1 MKGIILSGGLG
12 TRLYPATFVTSK
24 QLLPIFNKPMIYYS
38 LSTLMMAN
46 IREILLITT
55 AEDLKNY
62 KKLFG
67 DGSRMGMKIT
77 YAIQKKPRGLVDA
90 FHIGAKFVGKED
102 VCLILGDNIF
112 YGDGFSNLLIESK
125 KIVQSKNNA
134 VIFTFPVK
142 KPSDYGIANIVNNK
156 LVSLVE
162 KPKKTNSK
170 NAVVGLY
177 FYPNS
182 VIQLAKKVKP
192 SKRRELE
199 ITDLNR
205 LYMEENRL
213 HVEVLD
219 PGTAWLDT
227 GTIESLM
234 EASQFVQVIQSRQ
247 GILVGAIEAAAYK
260 SGAIDKKQ
268 LSFLA
273 DELEKTVYGTYL
285 KSLISE

>member
-1 MKGIILSGGLG
+1 MKGIILAGGKG
-12 TRLYPATFVTSK
+12 TRLYPLTKSVSK
-24 QLLPIFNKPMIYYS
+24 QLMPIYDKPMVYYP
-38 LSTLMMAN
+38 LATLIEAG
-46 IREILLITT
+46 IHEILIITT
-55 AEDLKNY
+55 PEDMP
-62 KKLFG
+62 LFQNLLG
-67 DGSRMGMKIT
+67 DGSRIGCKFS
-77 YAIQKKPRGLVDA
+77 YVEQAEPNGLAQA
-90 FHIGAKFVGKED
+90 FILGEEFIKNDPVA
-102 VCLILGDNIF
+102 LILGDNLF
-112 YGDGFSNLLIESK
+112 YGTHFVEQLKKHASYDGGMIFACKVSDPQRYG
-125 KIVQSKNNA
+125 IVQFDKNQKAIDIEEKPTNPKSSYA
-134 VIFTFPVK
+134 VP
-142 KPSDYGIANIVNNK
+142 GIYFYDETV
-156 LVSLVE
+156 VE
-162 KPKKTNSK
+162 K
-170 NAVVGLY
+170 
-177 FYPNS
+177 
-182 VIQLAKKVKP
+182 AKKLSP
-192 SKRRELE
+192 SHRGELE

>member
-1 MKGIILSGGLG
+1 MKGIILAGGKG
-12 TRLYPATFVTSK
+12 TRLYPLTKSVSK
-24 QLLPIFNKPMIYYS
+24 QLMPIYDKPMVYYP
-38 LSTLMMAN
+38 LATLIEAG
-46 IREILLITT
+46 IHEILIITT
-55 AEDLKNY
+55 PEDMP
-62 KKLFG
+62 LFQNLLG
-67 DGSRMGMKIT
+67 DGSRIGCKFS
-77 YAIQKKPRGLVDA
+77 YVEQAEPNGLAQA
-90 FHIGAKFVGKED
+90 FILGEEFIKNDPVA
-102 VCLILGDNIF
+102 LILGDNLF
-112 YGDGFSNLLIESK
+112 YGTHFVKQLKKHASYDGGMIFACKVSDPQRYG
-125 KIVQSKNNA
+125 IVQFDENQKGIDIEEKPTNPKSSYA
-134 VIFTFPVK
+134 VP
-142 KPSDYGIANIVNNK
+142 GIYFYDETV
-156 LVSLVE
+156 VE
-162 KPKKTNSK
+162 K
-170 NAVVGLY
+170 
-177 FYPNS
+177 
-182 VIQLAKKVKP
+182 AKKLSP
-192 SKRRELE
+192 SHRGELE

>member
-1 MKGIILSGGLG
+1 MKGIILAGGKG
-12 TRLYPATFVTSK
+12 TRLYPLTKSVSK
-24 QLLPIFNKPMIYYS
+24 QLMPIYDKPMVYYP
-38 LSTLMMAN
+38 LATLIEAG
-46 IREILLITT
+46 IHEILIITT
-55 AEDLKNY
+55 PEDMP
-62 KKLFG
+62 LFQNLLG
-67 DGSRMGMKIT
+67 DGSRIGCKFS
-77 YAIQKKPRGLVDA
+77 YVEQAEPNGLAQA
-90 FHIGAKFVGKED
+90 FILGEEFIKNDPVA
-102 VCLILGDNIF
+102 LILGDNLF
-112 YGDGFSNLLIESK
+112 YGTHFVEQLKKHASYDGGMIFACKVSDPQRYG
-125 KIVQSKNNA
+125 IVQFDENQKAIDIEEIPTNPKSSYA
-134 VIFTFPVK
+134 VP
-142 KPSDYGIANIVNNK
+142 GIYFYDETV
-156 LVSLVE
+156 VE
-162 KPKKTNSK
+162 K
-170 NAVVGLY
+170 
-177 FYPNS
+177 
-182 VIQLAKKVKP
+182 AKKLSP
-192 SKRRELE
+192 SHRGELE

>member
-1 MKGIILSGGLG
+1 MKGIILAGGKG
-12 TRLYPATFVTSK
+12 TRLYPLTKSVSK
-24 QLLPIFNKPMIYYS
+24 QLMPIYDKPMVYYP
-38 LSTLMMAN
+38 LATLIEAG
-46 IREILLITT
+46 IHEILIITT
-55 AEDLKNY
+55 PEDMP
-62 KKLFG
+62 LFQNLLG
-67 DGSRMGMKIT
+67 DGSRIGCKFS
-77 YAIQKKPRGLVDA
+77 YVEQAEPNGLAQA
-90 FHIGAKFVGKED
+90 FILGEEFIKNDPVA
-102 VCLILGDNIF
+102 LILGDNLF
-112 YGDGFSNLLIESK
+112 YGTHFVEQLKKHASYDGGMIFACKVSDPQRYG
-125 KIVQSKNNA
+125 IVQFDKNQKAIDIEEKPTNPKSSYA
-134 VIFTFPVK
+134 VP
-142 KPSDYGIANIVNNK
+142 GIYFYDETV
-156 LVSLVE
+156 VE
-162 KPKKTNSK
+162 K
-170 NAVVGLY
+170 
-177 FYPNS
+177 
-182 VIQLAKKVKP
+182 AKKLSP
-192 SKRRELE
+192 SHRGELE

-273 DELEKTVYGTYL
+273 DELEKTVYGMYL

>member
-1 MKGIILSGGLG
+1 MKGIILAGGKG
-12 TRLYPATFVTSK
+12 TRLYPLTKSVSK
-24 QLLPIFNKPMIYYS
+24 QLMPIYDKPMVYYP
-38 LSTLMMAN
+38 LATLIEAG
-46 IREILLITT
+46 IHEILIITT
-55 AEDLKNY
+55 PEDMP
-62 KKLFG
+62 LFQNLLG
-67 DGSRMGMKIT
+67 DGSRIGCKFS
-77 YAIQKKPRGLVDA
+77 YVEQAEPNGLAQA
-90 FHIGAKFVGKED
+90 FILGEEFIKNDPVA
-102 VCLILGDNIF
+102 LILGDNLF
-112 YGDGFSNLLIESK
+112 YGTHFVKQLKKHASYDGGMIFACKVSDPQRYG
-125 KIVQSKNNA
+125 IVQFDENQKGIDIEEKPTNPKSSYA
-134 VIFTFPVK
+134 VP
-142 KPSDYGIANIVNNK
+142 GIYFYDETV
-156 LVSLVE
+156 VE
-162 KPKKTNSK
+162 K
-170 NAVVGLY
+170 
-177 FYPNS
+177 
-182 VIQLAKKVKP
+182 AKKLSP
-192 SKRRELE
+192 SHRGELE

-273 DELEKTVYGTYL
+273 DELEKTVYGMYL

>member
-1 MKGIILSGGLG
+1 MKGIILAGGKG
-12 TRLYPATFVTSK
+12 TRLYPLTKSVSK
-24 QLLPIFNKPMIYYS
+24 QLMPIYDKPMVYYP
-38 LSTLMMAN
+38 LATLIEAG
-46 IREILLITT
+46 IHEILIITT
-55 AEDLKNY
+55 PEDMP
-62 KKLFG
+62 LFQNLLG
-67 DGSRMGMKIT
+67 DGSRIGCKFS
-77 YAIQKKPRGLVDA
+77 YVKQAEPNGLAQA
-90 FHIGAKFVGKED
+90 FILGEEFIKNDPVA
-102 VCLILGDNIF
+102 LILGDNLF
-112 YGDGFSNLLIESK
+112 YGTHFVEQLNKHASYDGGMIFACKVSDPQRYG
-125 KIVQSKNNA
+125 IVQFDENQKAIDIEEKPTNPKSSYA
-134 VIFTFPVK
+134 VP
-142 KPSDYGIANIVNNK
+142 GIYFYDETV
-156 LVSLVE
+156 VE
-162 KPKKTNSK
+162 K
-170 NAVVGLY
+170 
-177 FYPNS
+177 
-182 VIQLAKKVKP
+182 AKKLSP
-192 SKRRELE
+192 SHRGELE

-219 PGTAWLDT
+219 LGTAWLDT

>member
-1 MKGIILSGGLG
+1 MKGIILAGGKG
-12 TRLYPATFVTSK
+12 TRLYPLTKSVSK
-24 QLLPIFNKPMIYYS
+24 QLMPIYDKPMVYYP
-38 LSTLMMAN
+38 LATLIEAG
-46 IREILLITT
+46 IHEILIITT
-55 AEDLKNY
+55 PEDMP
-62 KKLFG
+62 LFQNLLG
-67 DGSRMGMKIT
+67 DGSRIGCKFS
-77 YAIQKKPRGLVDA
+77 YVEQAEPNGLAQA
-90 FHIGAKFVGKED
+90 FILGEEFIKNDPVA
-102 VCLILGDNIF
+102 LILGDNLF
-112 YGDGFSNLLIESK
+112 YGTHFVEQLKKHASYDGGMIFACKVSDPQRYG
-125 KIVQSKNNA
+125 IVQFDENQKGIDIEEKPTNPKSSYA
-134 VIFTFPVK
+134 VP
-142 KPSDYGIANIVNNK
+142 GIYFYDETV
-156 LVSLVE
+156 VE
-162 KPKKTNSK
+162 K
-170 NAVVGLY
+170 
-177 FYPNS
+177 
-182 VIQLAKKVKP
+182 AKKLSP
-192 SKRRELE
+192 SHRGELE

-273 DELEKTVYGTYL
+273 DELEKTVYGMYL

>member
-1 MKGIILSGGLG
+1 MKGIILAGGKG
-12 TRLYPATFVTSK
+12 TRLYPLTKSVSK
-24 QLLPIFNKPMIYYS
+24 QLMPIYDKPMVYYP
-38 LSTLMMAN
+38 LATLIEAG
-46 IREILLITT
+46 IHEILIITT
-55 AEDLKNY
+55 PEDMP
-62 KKLFG
+62 LFQNLLG
-67 DGSRMGMKIT
+67 DGSRIGCKFS
-77 YAIQKKPRGLVDA
+77 YVEQAEPNGLAQA
-90 FHIGAKFVGKED
+90 FILGEEFIKNDPVA
-102 VCLILGDNIF
+102 LILGDNLF
-112 YGDGFSNLLIESK
+112 YGTHFVEQLNKHASYDGGMIFACKVSDPQRYG
-125 KIVQSKNNA
+125 IVQFDENQKGIDIEEKPTNPKSSYA
-134 VIFTFPVK
+134 VP
-142 KPSDYGIANIVNNK
+142 GIYFYDETV
-156 LVSLVE
+156 VE
-162 KPKKTNSK
+162 K
-170 NAVVGLY
+170 
-177 FYPNS
+177 
-182 VIQLAKKVKP
+182 AKKLSP
-192 SKRRELE
+192 SHRGELE

>member
-1 MKGIILSGGLG
+1 MKGIILAGGKG
-12 TRLYPATFVTSK
+12 TRLYPLTKSVSK
-24 QLLPIFNKPMIYYS
+24 QLMPIYDKPMVYYP
-38 LSTLMMAN
+38 LATLIEAG
-46 IREILLITT
+46 IHEILIITT
-55 AEDLKNY
+55 PEDMP
-62 KKLFG
+62 LFQNLLG
-67 DGSRMGMKIT
+67 DGSRIGCKFS
-77 YAIQKKPRGLVDA
+77 YVEQAEPNGLAQA
-90 FHIGAKFVGKED
+90 FILGEEFIKNDPVA
-102 VCLILGDNIF
+102 LILGDNLF
-112 YGDGFSNLLIESK
+112 YGTHFVEKLKKHASYDGGMIFACKVSDPQRYG
-125 KIVQSKNNA
+125 IVQFDENQKAIDIEEKPTNPKSSYA
-134 VIFTFPVK
+134 VP
-142 KPSDYGIANIVNNK
+142 GIYFYDETV
-156 LVSLVE
+156 VE
-162 KPKKTNSK
+162 K
-170 NAVVGLY
+170 
-177 FYPNS
+177 
-182 VIQLAKKVKP
+182 AKKLSP
-192 SKRRELE
+192 SHRGELE

-219 PGTAWLDT
+219 LGTAWLDT